1 MDPFYTSESIDEEL
15 DSFDDT
21 QFNSSSPPRQTTTTT
36 TLDDDED
43 DEDFQQRVSGF
54 GSMTDDPQPP
64 LDLEEEEV
72 QREEEE
78 EEEEDEDQ
86 LDDAQRENH
95 AMTIYAETHPELS
108 QRYVGGREIAEQEA
122 IWSVSSFR
130 PHWGP
135 DKLRDNN
142 ALTYWQS
149 DCPNPRKH
157 HTIDL
162 SFHQATLIRQVSL
175 FIDFFQDESYT
186 PKTIS
191 IRGGT
196 TYRDLYEIMTLE
208 CDEMVGWINA
218 DITSRNDG
226 NPFRVFRLQIA
237 ILTTHLNGRDTH
249 IRQLKVYSVLPS
261 YFQGNHVDD
270 GEREAETV
278 TISRKPINRG
288 LR

>member
-1 MDPFYTSESIDEEL
+1 MDDNPFYLSESIEEEL

-21 QFNSSSPPRQTTTTT
+21 QFNSFSSSSPPPRRTAATRTSFNEE
-36 TLDDDED
+36 DDDD
-43 DEDFQQRVSGF
+43 DDFQQRVSGF

-64 LDLEEEEV
+64 LDLDEEEDEDEEMVQVQAEV
-72 QREEEE
+72 VEEEGEGEDDDDE
-78 EEEEDEDQ
+78 EEEEDEDFN

-95 AMTIYAETHPELS
+95 ATTIYAETHPELS
-108 QRYVGGREIAEQEA
+108 QRYVGGREIAEHEA

-142 ALTYWQS
+142 PLTYWQS
-149 DCPNPRKH
+149 DCPNPRKN

-196 TYRDLYEIMTLE
+196 TYRDLYDIMTLE

-218 DITSRNDG
+218 DITS
-226 NPFRVFRLQIA
+226 
-237 ILTTHLNGRDTH
+237 
-249 IRQLKVYSVLPS
+249 K
-261 YFQGNHVDD
+261 
-270 GEREAETV
+270 
-278 TISRKPINRG
+278 K
-288 LR
+288 